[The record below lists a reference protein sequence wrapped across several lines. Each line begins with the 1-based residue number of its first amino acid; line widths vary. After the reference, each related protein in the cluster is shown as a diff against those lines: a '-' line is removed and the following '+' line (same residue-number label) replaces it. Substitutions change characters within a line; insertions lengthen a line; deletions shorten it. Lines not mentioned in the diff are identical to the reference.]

1 MKLKVGKFYKL
12 LATSGLARGGHWECI
27 KIERNKAYLKQES
40 LVVVNI
46 PCSLV
51 FIRPTSQVFIN
62 YKHK

>member
-1 MKLKVGKFYKL
+1 MKLKVGNFYRL
-12 LATSGLARGGHWECI
+12 LYTSGLDRGGQWECV
-27 KIERNKAYLKQES
+27 KIERNKAHLKQES
-40 LVVVNI
+40 LLVVSI

>member
-1 MKLKVGKFYKL
+1 MKVKVGNFYKV
-12 LATSGLARGGHWECI
+12 TTHKGVDRGGQWECV
-27 KIERNKAYLKQES
+27 KIERNKAQLKQES
-40 LVVVNI
+40 LLIVNI

>member
-1 MKLKVGKFYKL
+1 MKVKVGNFYKL
-12 LATSGLARGGHWECI
+12 ITRKGKDRGGQWECV
-27 KIERNKAYLKQES
+27 KIERNKAQLKQES
-40 LVVVNI
+40 LLIVNI

>member
-1 MKLKVGKFYKL
+1 MKLKVGNFYKL
-12 LATSGLARGGHWECI
+12 LATSGLDRGGQWECV
-27 KIERNKAYLKQES
+27 KIERNKAQLKQES
-40 LVVVNI
+40 ILIVNI

>member
-1 MKLKVGKFYKL
+1 MNKKVGNFYKL
-12 LATSGLARGGHWECI
+12 LATSGLDRGGQWECV
-27 KIERNKAYLKQES
+27 KIERNKAHLKQES
-40 LVVVNI
+40 LLVVSI

>member
-1 MKLKVGKFYKL
+1 MKLKVGNFYKL
-12 LATSGLARGGHWECI
+12 LDTSGLDRGGQWECV
-27 KIERNKAYLKQES
+27 KIERNKAQLEQES
-40 LVVVNI
+40 LLVVSI